1 VSKTFVVRVFAALLA
16 FASFAA
22 NAAGLGELHVLS
34 ALGQPLRAEIAIVA
48 LKSGEQDSLS
58 VRLASSEAFRQA
70 GIEFNPALTGAKMS
84 VQRRDGKPVVSITT
98 REPVNEPFIEM
109 LVELV
114 WAGGRLV
121 REYTLLLDPP
131 TYIPPPPAGAVMGPT
146 PPAVAAPTQPAAPA
160 TEAAPAA
167 PAAPSAE
174 AAPAVPA
181 GVDYEVA
188 KGDTLAKIARE
199 HMHTGVTF
207 NQMMVAIY
215 RANQDAFIRDNLNLV
230 RSGRILRIPDRDAVA
245 AVGEEDA
252 RDTVLAHMASFGEYR
267 REIAASAPTA
277 PGGTGTRTAEGQIS
291 APGGAAAPDASKDQL
306 KLSRAEPGKPGA
318 TAAASG
324 DDRVARDRELKEAQ
338 SRVEELEK
346 NVADLQKL
354 LEIKNQQVAELEK
367 RATQPMAA
375 PAPKPA
381 AEAPKP
387 AAETPKPAAEAP
399 KPAPVAPKPAAEA
412 PPKPKPAPAKPAA
425 KPRATPPAP
434 APSMVDEYLGDP
446 LMIGGIGAVI
456 LLLIGYGTYAWK
468 KKKRSAQSQLGDSLL
483 GVAASGAAAAAGG
496 AVAGAAAG
504 AETVPSA
511 EPEEVDP
518 LAEADVYMAYGR
530 DAQAEEI
537 LREALQKDASRPA
550 VHGKLLEIFAKRRDA
565 RSFEAGA
572 LKLKALVNGEGPEWD
587 KTMALG
593 RAIDPGNRLYGE
605 GAAAPA
611 AVEMNTPETPA
622 LDFDIAAT
630 ASGLHRA
637 APDVTLDFDLG
648 GTTTEAPVAAEA
660 AAPASPDTTGGGL
673 DFDLGT
679 STTEKSSVAEEP
691 AAAPETAGGLDF
703 ELSLDAGEAP
713 EEPASAGGSDL
724 SSISLD
730 LGGEEAPGGGG
741 GDAKWQEVATKLDLA
756 KAYEEMGDKD
766 GARELLSEVVKE
778 GDAAQQA
785 QAQQLLASLG

>member
-1 VSKTFVVRVFAALLA
+1 M
-16 FASFAA
+16 
-22 NAAGLGELHVLS
+22 
-34 ALGQPLRAEIAIVA
+34 
-48 LKSGEQDSLS
+48 
-58 VRLASSEAFRQA
+58 
-70 GIEFNPALTGAKMS
+70 TG
-84 VQRRDGKPVVSITT
+84 
-98 REPVNEPFIEM
+98 
-109 LVELV
+109 
-114 WAGGRLV
+114 
-121 REYTLLLDPP
+121 
-131 TYIPPPPAGAVMGPT
+131 
-146 PPAVAAPTQPAAPA
+146 
-160 TEAAPAA
+160 
-167 PAAPSAE
+167 
-174 AAPAVPA
+174 

-199 HMHTGVTF
+199 HLHAGVTF

-215 RANQDAFIRDNLNLV
+215 RTNQEAFIRDNLNLV
-230 RSGRILRIPDRDAVA
+230 RAGRILRIPDHAAVA

-252 RDTVLAHMASFGEYR
+252 RDTVLAHMASFAEYR

-277 PGGTGTRTAEGQIS
+277 AAGAGTRTAEGQIS

-306 KLSRAEPGKPGA
+306 KLSRAEPGKPGG

-324 DDRVARDRELKEAQ
+324 DDRVARDRELKDAQ

-346 NVADLQKL
+346 NVSDLQKL

-367 RATQPMAA
+367 RAVQPMAA

-381 AEAPKP
+381 VEAPKPAVEAPKP
-387 AAETPKPAAEAP
+387 AAEAPKLAAEAP
-399 KPAPVAPKPAAEA
+399 KPAPVAPKPAAA

-425 KPRATPPAP
+425 KPRPAPPPPAP
-434 APSMVDEYLGDP
+434 SFVDEYLGDP
-446 LMIGGIGAVI
+446 LMVGGAGAVI

-483 GVAASGAAAAAGG
+483 GVAAGGAAAAAAASSAAVGG
-496 AVAGAAAG
+496 
-504 AETVPSA
+504 EPVPSA

-550 VHGKLLEIFAKRRDA
+550 VHGKLLEIYAKRRDA
-565 RSFEAGA
+565 KRFEEGA
-572 LKLKALVNGEGPEWD
+572 LKLKALVNGAGPEWD
-587 KTMALG
+587 KTMGLG

-611 AVEMNTPETPA
+611 APEINAPEA
-622 LDFDIAAT
+622 PVLDFDIAAT
-630 ASGLHRA
+630 SSGLHRA
-637 APDVTLDFDLG
+637 SPDVTLDFDLG
-648 GTTTEAPVAAEA
+648 GTTTEAPVAAED

-679 STTEKSSVAEEP
+679 STTEKSSVAEES
-691 AAAPETAGGLDF
+691 AAPETAGGLDF
-703 ELSLDAGEAP
+703 ELSLDAGETPAEP
-713 EEPASAGGSDL
+713 ERAGGPDL
-724 SSISLD
+724 ATISLD
-730 LGGEEAPGGGG
+730 LGGAGG

-766 GARELLSEVVKE
+766 GARELLTEVVKE

>member
-1 VSKTFVVRVFAALLA
+1 VSKTFVVRVLAALLA
-16 FASFAA
+16 FASMAA

-48 LKSGEQDSLS
+48 LKSGEKDSLS

-70 GIEFNPALTGAKMS
+70 GIEFNPALIGVKMAI
-84 VQRRDGKPVVSITT
+84 QRRDGKPVVAIST
-98 REPVNEPFIEM
+98 REPVNEPFVEM
-109 LVELV
+109 LVELE
-114 WAGGRLV
+114 WASGRLV

-131 TYIPPPPAGAVMGPT
+131 TYIPPPPAGAVSGPT
-146 PPAVAAPTQPAAPA
+146 PPAVAAPTQAIVPA
-160 TEAAPAA
+160 TPSE
-167 PAAPSAE
+167 PAAPSAQ
-174 AAPAVPA
+174 APAMTG

-199 HMHTGVTF
+199 HMHAGVTF

-230 RSGRILRIPDRDAVA
+230 RAGRILRIPDRDAVA
-245 AVGEEDA
+245 TVGPEDA
-252 RDTVLAHMASFGEYR
+252 RDTVLAHMASFAEYR
-267 REIAASAPTA
+267 REIAARAPTA
-277 PGGTGTRTAEGQIS
+277 PAGEGTRTAEGQIS
-291 APGGAAAPDASKDQL
+291 APGGAAAPDATKDQL
-306 KLSRAEPGKPGA
+306 KLSRAEPGKPGG

-346 NVADLQKL
+346 NVTDLQKL

-367 RATQPMAA
+367 RAAQPMAVPA
-375 PAPKPA
+375 PKPAAEAPKPA

-387 AAETPKPAAEAP
+387 AAETPKPA
-399 KPAPVAPKPAAEA
+399 PVAPKPTAEA
-412 PPKPKPAPAKPAA
+412 PPKPKPAPIKPAA
-425 KPRATPPAP
+425 KPRPVPPAP
-434 APSMVDEYLGDP
+434 EPSFVDEYLGDP

-456 LLLIGYGTYAWK
+456 LLLIGYGSYAWK
-468 KKKRSAQSQLGDSLL
+468 KKKRSAQSQLGDDLL
-483 GVAASGAAAAAGG
+483 GVAAGGAAGAATGAAAASAAIGG
-496 AVAGAAAG
+496 EAVPG
-504 AETVPSA
+504 AEA
-511 EPEEVDP
+511 EEVDP

-550 VHGKLLEIFAKRRDA
+550 VHSKLLEIYAKQRDAKR
-565 RSFEAGA
+565 FEEGA

-605 GAAAPA
+605 GAAAA
-611 AVEMNTPETPA
+611 AAPEINTPEAPV

-630 ASGLHRA
+630 ASGMHRA
-637 APDVTLDFDLG
+637 SPDVTLDFDLG
-648 GTTTEAPVAAEA
+648 GTTTEAPVPESEA
-660 AAPASPDTTGGGL
+660 AAPASPDITGGRL

-691 AAAPETAGGLDF
+691 AAAPDTGGGLDF
-703 ELSLDAGEAP
+703 ELSLEGDEAP
-713 EEPASAGGSDL
+713 AEPERAGGPDL
-724 SSISLD
+724 ASISLD
-730 LGGEEAPGGGG
+730 LGDGEGPGAAGG